1 MKDIICLVCIIA
13 AIGVYAY
20 YLVAA
25 LRIVDF
31 KKLLLN
37 TIGIII
43 GAGLVVAILFF
54 IGGALAASKSYPMCV
69 VAAIIFFIVAIR
81 FIAPIAGVALV
92 GVIIYFVGDWVLHLL
107 TVNIFSAVIGG
118 IILITAA
125 KWFGYFTYGCANAIR
140 K

>member
-1 MKDIICLVCIIA
+1 MKDIISLVCIIA

-20 YLVAA
+20 YLISA
-25 LRIVDF
+25 LKIVDW

-37 TIGIII
+37 AVGIII

-54 IGGALAASKSYPMCV
+54 IGGALAASKCV
-69 VAAIIFFIVAIR
+69 VAAILFFIIAIR

-107 TVNIFSAVIGG
+107 TVNVFSAIVGG

-125 KWFGYFTYGCANAIR
+125 KWLGYFTYGCANAIR